1 MTPGAV
7 TATPDPRRSLT
18 DGILVQAS
26 VLARVLGV
34 RLLTLDTTVV
44 LMPADIQVSS
54 PVGHDGP
61 GSAWGRRQTARTTAR
76 PARAAPT
83 RAGAGRH
90 GLADAV
96 RSINEGAAALAMTR
110 DDGAT

>member
-1 MTPGAV
+1 MKPVAV
-7 TATPDPRRSLT
+7 TATADPRRSLN

-44 LMPADIQVSS
+44 LVPADIQVSS
-54 PVGHDGP
+54 PVGHDGS
-61 GSAWGRRQTARTTAR
+61 GSAWRRGQTARTTAR

-83 RAGAGRH
+83 RPGARRH

-96 RSINEGAAALAMTR
+96 RSINEGAEALATTR
-110 DDGAT
+110 GDGAT